1 MTDKK
6 ESKETQSGLTVQ
18 PLQEVWTEDSGQMIE
33 RETFQV
39 DAGVQ
44 HFQKGARLKLGEP
57 GRQNAF
63 QLLEHL
69 ARALMEQNEGSA
81 DMNRSYCSTV
91 GP

>member
-1 MTDKK
+1 M
-6 ESKETQSGLTVQ
+6 SCLTLQ

-44 HFQKGARLKLGEP
+44 HLYEGARLELGEP
-57 GRQNAF
+57 ARQNAL

-69 ARALMEQNEGSA
+69 AGTLTGREEHKLRTPFPVTESLG
-81 DMNRSYCSTV
+81 
-91 GP
+91 